1 MNTSFFLVALVLHII
16 SGSIGLISGTVAMA
30 APKAGKLH
38 KQAGKLFFYAM
49 TAIFVSS
56 LYMSIVK
63 SNLYLLLIGFF
74 SFYLACT
81 GYRILRLKKLAL
93 QPIAPAAVDYL
104 IGFTGIISGACML
117 SYAGYL
123 LLQHNQFGI
132 VILCFGSLAFWLG
145 YRDLRK
151 FRVRP
156 TEKTHWIQS
165 HGLRMAGAYAATI
178 TAFVV
183 VNIQIQQQWILWLLP
198 AVIVI
203 PLAKRYINRLLQPA
217 SKNPLV

>member
-1 MNTSFFLVALVLHII
+1 MNTSFFLIALVLHII

-49 TAIFVSS
+49 AAIFVSS

-93 QPIAPAAVDYL
+93 QPIAPAALDYL
-104 IGFTGIISGACML
+104 IGFTGIVSGACML
-117 SYAGYL
+117 SYAAYL

-151 FRVRP
+151 FRIRP
-156 TEKTHWIQS
+156 TEKTHWVQS

-217 SKNPLV
+217 SKKPLG